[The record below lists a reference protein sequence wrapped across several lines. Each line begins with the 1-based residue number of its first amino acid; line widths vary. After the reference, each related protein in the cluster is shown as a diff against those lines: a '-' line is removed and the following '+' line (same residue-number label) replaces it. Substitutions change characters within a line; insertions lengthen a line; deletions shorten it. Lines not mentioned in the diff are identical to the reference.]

1 MSQQLER
8 VGQRLGNYQ
17 LVRLLGEGGFA
28 EVYLGE
34 HLHLKTQAAVK
45 LLHTRLS
52 HDDIEGFRREAQV
65 IAQLIHPHIVR
76 VLDFGVEGNAPY
88 LVMDFAPYGTLR
100 NRHPKGTRVPLYYVT
115 AYVRQVADALYYA
128 HSQRLIHRDIKPE
141 NMLVGRNN
149 EILLS
154 DFGIAL
160 ASQSSSYQ
168 NTQDVAG
175 TIAYMAPE
183 QIQAHP
189 RPASDQYSLGIV
201 VYEWLTGNRPF
212 QGTYTEI
219 AVKHTMVPPPPLREQ
234 LLDIPQSVEDVVMRA
249 LQKDPRQR
257 FEDVHAFAIALEQ
270 ASFNPNYRVA
280 PGPGIISN
288 WGSTPA
294 QPQSPAGNQYG
305 IQPPLQQVNGQPFQP
320 YSQYN
325 TQMMTPAN
333 GTPPMVSG
341 PQPLSAH
348 SGVMPSGQSPVQRPR
363 RISRRTLLTGGA
375 IAAVAGGAAWLAAT
389 HGLPSSSNSP
399 QGSGTPIT
407 SFNPGGSNATPSG
420 STSPSTSSG
429 NGSALVTYSGHT
441 NYVWSVAWSPDGR
454 YIVSGSQDG
463 TAQVWEASTGQKLLS
478 TRSHIDP
485 SQPEDWAN
493 SVAWSPNSKQVVIGY
508 KDGTAEVLDIV
519 SRQKVAVYQYDTPW
533 SVDAVAWSPN
543 GQYVATGNFDNLV
556 MVFNVATGKLLYTYT
571 GHNDSI
577 KSIAWSH
584 NSQRIA
590 SGSSDGTAQVWRA
603 SDGHTLLKYPLHN
616 SDVWSVSW
624 SPDDAFVVSG
634 GLDGTAQV
642 WDSVTGNTQ
651 VKYDKLVG
659 GEVNAVAWSHH
670 STLIA
675 AGGNDVY
682 THIWDGKTGNFI
694 RKVYS
699 QQTFGVSWAPD
710 DSRFVT
716 AGYNMKAQVWNAK

>member
-1 MSQQLER
+1 MSQQLDHI
-8 VGQRLGNYQ
+8 GQRLGNYQ
-17 LVRLLGEGGFA
+17 LIRLLGEGGFA

-52 HDDIEGFRREAQV
+52 ADDIEGFRREAQV

-160 ASQSSSYQ
+160 ASQSSSHQ

-189 RPASDQYSLGIV
+189 RPASDQYALGVV

-219 AVKHTMVPPPPLREQ
+219 AIKHTMVPPPPLREQ
-234 LLDIPQSVEDVVMRA
+234 LLDLPQTVEDVVMRA

-270 ASFNPNYRVA
+270 ASFNPHYRVA
-280 PGPGIISN
+280 PGIASN
-288 WGSTPA
+288 WVPTPS
-294 QPQSPAGNQYG
+294 QPQNPAGNQYRV
-305 IQPPLQQVNGQPFQP
+305 QPPQGNGQPFQP

-325 TQMMTPAN
+325 TQIMTPSNAM
-333 GTPPMVSG
+333 PPVVSG
-341 PQPLSAH
+341 PQPLSAY
-348 SGVMPSGQSPVQRPR
+348 SGLMPSGQPQIQTPR
-363 RISRRTLLTGGA
+363 RISRRAVISGGA
-375 IAAVAGGAAWLAAT
+375 IAVAGGGAIWFAAT
-389 HGLPSSSNSP
+389 HGLIGSSNSS

-407 SFNPGGSNATPSG
+407 SFNTGGPKAATPG
-420 STSPSTSSG
+420 STSTSTSSTPT
-429 NGSALVTYSGHT
+429 SALVTYQGHSD
-441 NYVWSVAWSPDGR
+441 YIWSVDWSPDGR
-454 YIVSGSQDG
+454 NIVSCSSDG
-463 TAQVWEASTGQKLLS
+463 TAQAWDASTGKRLLS

-485 SQPEDWAN
+485 AVQDDWAKA
-493 SVAWSPNSKQVVIGY
+493 VAWSPNSKQILTGFQ
-508 KDGTAEVLDIV
+508 DGTAEILDTV
-519 SRQKVAVYQYDTPW
+519 SRQRVAAFSHDAPW
-533 SVDAVAWSPN
+533 TVNAVAWSPN
-543 GQYVATGNFDNLV
+543 GKYVATGNFDNLV
-556 MVFNVATGKLLYTYT
+556 MVYAVAGGNLLYTYT
-571 GHNDSI
+571 GHNDGI
-577 KSIAWSH
+577 NALAWSH
-584 NSQRIA
+584 DGTRIA
-590 SGSSDGTAQVWRA
+590 SGSSDGTAQVWRF
-603 SDGHTLLKYPLHN
+603 SDGHTLLKYAAHG
-616 SDVWSVSW
+616 SDVRSVSW
-624 SPDDAFVVSG
+624 SPDDTNIVSG
-634 GLDGTAQV
+634 GWDGTAKV
-642 WDSVTGNTQ
+642 WDSVTGNTHLTYM
-651 VKYDKLVG
+651 KHTG
-659 GEVNAVAWSHH
+659 GMVNATAWSHQGKY
-670 STLIA
+670 IA
-675 AGGNDVY
+675 SGGNDVN
-682 THIWDGKTGNFI
+682 THIWEAQTGNLI
-694 RKVYS
+694 R
-699 QQTFGVSWAPD
+699 TFYTFPIYGLAWSPD
-710 DSRFVT
+710 GSRVVT
-716 AGYNMKAQVWNAK
+716 GGYNKIAQVWSAR

>member
-8 VGQRLGNYQ
+8 IGQRLGNYQ

-52 HDDIEGFRREAQV
+52 NDDVEGFRREAQV

-100 NRHPKGTRVPLYYVT
+100 NRHPKGARVPLYYVT

-189 RPASDQYSLGIV
+189 RPASDQYALGIV

-219 AVKHTMVPPPPLREQ
+219 AIKHTMVPPPPVREQ
-234 LLDIPQSVEDVVMRA
+234 FLDIPQSVEDVIMRA

-270 ASFNPNYRVA
+270 ASFNPNYRIV
-280 PGPGIISN
+280 PGPGIPSN

-294 QPQSPAGNQYG
+294 QPQPPAGNQYG
-305 IQPPLQQVNGQPFQP
+305 IQPPLQQPNGQPFQP

-325 TQMMTPAN
+325 TQLMTPAN
-333 GTPPMVSG
+333 AMPPMVSG

-348 SGVMPSGQSPVQRPR
+348 SGIMPSGQPPLQAPR
-363 RISRRTLLTGGA
+363 RISRRALLAGGA

-389 HGLPSSSNSP
+389 HGLPGSSNSP
-399 QGSGTPIT
+399 QRSGTPTT
-407 SFNPGGSNATPSG
+407 SFNPGGSNASTPG
-420 STSPSTSSG
+420 STSTSTSSG
-429 NGSALVTYSGHT
+429 TSFALVTYQGHSDYIWSVDWSPDGT
-441 NYVWSVAWSPDGR
+441 NIVTCSSDGTAQVWNACTGEKLLSTRDHMQPSQSDDWAKAVRWSPNSKQILTGFQYGNAEIFDLVSRQKIAAFSHDTPWAVEAVAWSPDGK
-454 YIVSGSQDG
+454 Y
-463 TAQVWEASTGQKLLS
+463 
-478 TRSHIDP
+478 
-485 SQPEDWAN
+485 
-493 SVAWSPNSKQVVIGY
+493 VV
-508 KDGTAEVLDIV
+508 
-519 SRQKVAVYQYDTPW
+519 
-533 SVDAVAWSPN
+533 
-543 GQYVATGNFDNLV
+543 TGNFDNLA
-556 MVFNVATGKLLYTYT
+556 MVYSVASGSLLYTYT
-571 GHNDSI
+571 GHSDGINAL
-577 KSIAWSH
+577 AWSH
-584 NSQRIA
+584 DSKRIV
-590 SGSSDGTAQVWRA
+590 SGSSDGTAQVWRF
-603 SDGHTLLKYPLHN
+603 SDGKPLLNYSGHKG
-616 SDVWSVSW
+616 DVRSVSW
-624 SPDDAFVVSG
+624 SPDDSAIVSG
-634 GLDGTAQV
+634 GWDGTAKV
-642 WDSVTGNTQ
+642 WDSVTGNTHLTYT
-651 VKYDKLVG
+651 KHTG
-659 GEVNAVAWSHH
+659 GMVNGVAWSRQGKY
-670 STLIA
+670 IA
-675 AGGNDVY
+675 SGGNDVNTHMWEAQSGNLIHTFY
-682 THIWDGKTGNFI
+682 TFPIFGLAWSPDGSHIVTG
-694 RKVYS
+694 
-699 QQTFGVSWAPD
+699 
-710 DSRFVT
+710 
-716 AGYNMKAQVWNAK
+716 GYDKIGQVWSAK

>member
-8 VGQRLGNYQ
+8 IGQRLGNYQ

-141 NMLVGRNN
+141 NMLAGRNN

-219 AVKHTMVPPPPLREQ
+219 AVKHTMVPPPPLREH
-234 LLDIPQSVEDVVMRA
+234 LLDLPQVVEEVVMRA

-270 ASFNPNYRVA
+270 ASFNPNYRIA
-280 PGPGIISN
+280 PGTPSN
-288 WGSTPA
+288 WVPA
-294 QPQSPAGNQYG
+294 PTQPQSPGGNQYG
-305 IQPPLQQVNGQPFQP
+305 VQPPQAIGQPFQP

-325 TQMMTPAN
+325 TQMITPTN
-333 GTPPMVSG
+333 GAPPMYGS
-341 PQPLSAH
+341 QPLSAH
-348 SGVMPSGQSPVQRPR
+348 PGIMPAEQPQRQTSR
-363 RISRRTLLTGGA
+363 HISRRSLLAGGV
-375 IAAVAGGAAWLAAT
+375 IASAAGGAAWLVAT
-389 HGLPSSSNSP
+389 HGL
-399 QGSGTPIT
+399 
-407 SFNPGGSNATPSG
+407 F
-420 STSPSTSSG
+420 PSTSSQNQNPDITTYTGG
-429 NGSALVTYSGHT
+429 NNPLSSTPATTQALVTYSGHT
-441 NYVWSVAWSPDGR
+441 NYIWSVAWSPDGR

-485 SQPEDWAN
+485 SQAEDWAN
-493 SVAWSPNSKQVVIGY
+493 SVAWSPNSKQIVIGY
-508 KDGTAEVLDIV
+508 KDGTAEALDIV
-519 SRQKVAVYQYDTPW
+519 SRQKVAIYQYDTPW
-533 SVDAVAWSPN
+533 SVDAVAWSPD

-556 MVFNVATGKLLYTYT
+556 MVFSVSTGKLLYTYT

-584 NSQRIA
+584 DSKRIA

-659 GEVNAVAWSHH
+659 GEVNAVA
-670 STLIA
+670 
-675 AGGNDVY
+675 
-682 THIWDGKTGNFI
+682 
-694 RKVYS
+694 
-699 QQTFGVSWAPD
+699 
-710 DSRFVT
+710 
-716 AGYNMKAQVWNAK
+716 

>member
-1 MSQQLER
+1 MSQQMER
-8 VGQRLGNYQ
+8 IGQRLGNYQ

-100 NRHPKGTRVPLYYVT
+100 NRHPKGARVPLYYVT

-234 LLDIPQSVEDVVMRA
+234 FLDLPQAVEDVVMRA

-270 ASFNPNYRVA
+270 ASFNPNYRVT
-280 PGPGIISN
+280 PGPAIASN
-288 WGSTPA
+288 WGLAPS
-294 QPQSPAGNQYG
+294 QPQLPAGNQYG
-305 IQPPLQQVNGQPFQP
+305 GQPLAANGQPFQP

-325 TQMMTPAN
+325 TQMMSPTN
-333 GTPPMVSG
+333 GALPLVSG
-341 PQPLSAH
+341 PQPLSAR
-348 SGVMPSGQSPVQRPR
+348 SGIMPSGQPYTQTPR
-363 RISRRTLLTGGA
+363 RFSRRALLAGGA
-375 IAAVAGGAAWLAAT
+375 IAAVVGGAAWLAAT
-389 HGLPSSSNSP
+389 HGLIGSSNPS
-399 QGSGTPIT
+399 QGSGTPAT
-407 SFNPGGSNATPSG
+407 SFNPGGLNATTP
-420 STSPSTSSG
+420 TSTSSSAS
-429 NGSALVTYSGHT
+429 SALITYQGHSD
-441 NYVWSVAWSPDGR
+441 YIWAVDWSPDGTK
-454 YIVSGSQDG
+454 IVSCSSDG
-463 TAQVWEASTGQKLLS
+463 TAQVWNASTGQKLLS
-478 TRSHIDP
+478 TRDHM
-485 SQPEDWAN
+485 QPAQSDDWAKA
-493 SVAWSPNSKQVVIGY
+493 VRWSPNSKQILTGFQY
-508 KDGTAEVLDIV
+508 GNAEIFDTISL
-519 SRQKVAVYQYDTPW
+519 QKVATLAYDTPW
-533 SVDAVAWSPN
+533 TIDAVAWSPN
-543 GQYVATGNFDNLV
+543 GKYVATGNFDNLV
-556 MVFNVATGKLLYTYT
+556 MVYSVASGKLLYTYT

-577 KSIAWSH
+577 NTLAWSH
-584 NSQRIA
+584 DGTRVA
-590 SGSSDGTAQVWRA
+590 SGSSDGTAQVWRF
-603 SDGHTLLKYPLHN
+603 SDGKTLLQYTAHKG
-616 SDVWSVSW
+616 DVRSVSW
-624 SPDDAFVVSG
+624 SPDDSAIVSG
-634 GLDGTAQV
+634 SWDGTAKV
-642 WDSVTGNTQ
+642 WDSVTGNTRLTYT
-651 VKYDKLVG
+651 KHTG
-659 GEVNAVAWSHH
+659 GMVNAVAWSQQGKY
-670 STLIA
+670 IA
-675 AGGNDVY
+675 SGGNDVN
-682 THIWDGKTGNFI
+682 THMWEAQTGNLI
-694 RKVYS
+694 RTFYTFS
-699 QQTFGVSWAPD
+699 IFGVAWSPD
-710 DSRFVT
+710 GSRIVT
-716 AGYNMKAQVWNAK
+716 GGYNKIGQVWSAK

>member
-8 VGQRLGNYQ
+8 IGQRLGNYQ

-234 LLDIPQSVEDVVMRA
+234 FLDLPQAVEDVVMRA

-270 ASFNPNYRVA
+270 ASFNPNYRVV
-280 PGPGIISN
+280 PGPGIASN
-288 WGSTPA
+288 WGPAASQLQPTP
-294 QPQSPAGNQYG
+294 GNQYG
-305 IQPPLQQVNGQPFQP
+305 GQSPQINGQP

-325 TQMMTPAN
+325 TQMMTPSN
-333 GTPPMVSG
+333 G
-341 PQPLSAH
+341 PQPLSAY
-348 SGVMPSGQSPVQRPR
+348 SGIMPSGQPYTQTLR
-363 RISRRTLLTGGA
+363 RFSRRTLLAGGA
-375 IAAVAGGAAWLAAT
+375 IAAVAGGAVWLAAA
-389 HGLPSSSNSP
+389 HGLIGSSNPS
-399 QGSGTPIT
+399 QGSGTPTT
-407 SFNPGGSNATPSG
+407 SFNPGGSNGTTPG
-420 STSPSTSSG
+420 STSTTTSSG
-429 NGSALVTYSGHT
+429 SSSALVTYQGHSDYIWSVDWSPDGT
-441 NYVWSVAWSPDGR
+441 NIVTCSSDGTAQVWNASTGQKVLSTRDHMQPSQSDDWAKAVRWSPNSKQILTGFQYGNAEIFDMISRQKTATFAHDTPWTVNAVAWSPDGK
-454 YIVSGSQDG
+454 Y
-463 TAQVWEASTGQKLLS
+463 
-478 TRSHIDP
+478 
-485 SQPEDWAN
+485 
-493 SVAWSPNSKQVVIGY
+493 VV
-508 KDGTAEVLDIV
+508 
-519 SRQKVAVYQYDTPW
+519 
-533 SVDAVAWSPN
+533 
-543 GQYVATGNFDNLV
+543 TGNFDNLA
-556 MVFNVATGKLLYTYT
+556 MVYSVANGSLLYTYT
-571 GHNDSI
+571 GHSDSVNGL
-577 KSIAWSH
+577 AWSH
-584 NSQRIA
+584 DGMRIV
-590 SGSSDGTAQVWRA
+590 SGSSDGTAQVWRF
-603 SDGHTLLKYPLHN
+603 SDGKTLLQYQAHKG
-616 SDVWSVSW
+616 DVRSVSW
-624 SPDDAFVVSG
+624 SPDDSAIVSG
-634 GLDGTAQV
+634 SWDGTAKV
-642 WDSVTGNTQ
+642 WDSVTGNTRLT
-651 VKYDKLVG
+651 YTRHTG
-659 GEVNAVAWSHH
+659 GMVNAVAWSQQGKY
-670 STLIA
+670 IA
-675 AGGNDVY
+675 SGGNDVN
-682 THIWDGKTGNFI
+682 THMWEAQTGNLI
-694 RKVYS
+694 R
-699 QQTFGVSWAPD
+699 TFYTFPIFGLAWSPD
-710 DSRFVT
+710 GLRIVT
-716 AGYNMKAQVWNAK
+716 GGYNKIGQVWSAK

>member
-1 MSQQLER
+1 MPDQLDR
-8 VGQRLGNYQ
+8 IGQRLGNYQ
-17 LVRLLGEGGFA
+17 LIRLLGEGGFA

-52 HDDIEGFRREAQV
+52 NDDVESFRREAQV

-168 NTQDVAG
+168 STQDVAG

-201 VYEWLTGNRPF
+201 VYEWLSGNRPF

-234 LLDIPQSVEDVVMRA
+234 LLDLPQTVEDVVMRA

-280 PGPGIISN
+280 PGIVSN
-288 WGSTPA
+288 WGPGPTPS
-294 QPQSPAGNQYG
+294 QPQNPSNNQYNV
-305 IQPPLQQVNGQPFQP
+305 QPPQGNGQPFQP

-325 TQMMTPAN
+325 TQRII
-333 GTPPMVSG
+333 PPNAMPEMISRAQALSPYSG
-341 PQPLSAH
+341 I
-348 SGVMPSGQSPVQRPR
+348 MPSGQPQIQTPR
-363 RISRRTLLTGGA
+363 RISRRAVTAGILL
-375 IAAVAGGAAWLAAT
+375 AAAGGGAAWFALT
-389 HGLPSSSNSP
+389 HGLSGSSNSS

-407 SFNPGGSNATPSG
+407 SFNTGGQNAVTPGT
-420 STSPSTSSG
+420 TSASTSS
-429 NGSALVTYSGHT
+429 NSTSALVTYQGHSD
-441 NYVWSVAWSPDGR
+441 YIWSVAWSPDGT
-454 YIVSGSQDG
+454 YIVSCSSDG
-463 TAQVWEASTGQKLLS
+463 TAQVWEASSGKRLLS

-485 SQPEDWAN
+485 ATADDWAKA
-493 SVAWSPNSKQVVIGY
+493 VTWSPNSKQILTGFQ
-508 KDGTAEVLDIV
+508 DGTAEILNTV
-519 SRQKVAVYQYDTPW
+519 SRQRVAAYSHDAPW
-533 SVDAVAWSPN
+533 TINAVAWSPN

-556 MVFNVATGKLLYTYT
+556 MVYAVSNGNLLYTYT
-571 GHNDSI
+571 GHNDGI
-577 KSIAWSH
+577 NALAWSH
-584 NSQRIA
+584 DGTRIA
-590 SGSSDGTAQVWRA
+590 SGSSDGTAQVWRV
-603 SDGHTLLKYPLHN
+603 SDGHTLLKYPAHG
-616 SDVWSVSW
+616 SDVRSISW
-624 SPDDAFVVSG
+624 SPDDSSIVSG
-634 GLDGTAQV
+634 GWDGTARV
-642 WDSVTGNTQ
+642 WDSVTGNTHLIY
-651 VKYDKLVG
+651 KKHTG
-659 GEVNAVAWSHH
+659 GMVNAVAWSHQGKY
-670 STLIA
+670 IA
-675 AGGNDVY
+675 SGGNDVN
-682 THIWDGKTGNFI
+682 THIWEAQTGNLI
-694 RKVYS
+694 HTYY
-699 QQTFGVSWAPD
+699 TFPIFGLAWSPDGSRIVSG
-710 DSRFVT
+710 
-716 AGYNMKAQVWNAK
+716 GYNKIGQVWSAK

>member
-8 VGQRLGNYQ
+8 IGQRLGNYQ

-52 HDDIEGFRREAQV
+52 NDDIEGFRHEAQI

-201 VYEWLTGNRPF
+201 VYEWLSGNRPF

-219 AVKHTMVPPPPLREQ
+219 AIKHTMVPPPPLREQ
-234 LLDIPQSVEDVVMRA
+234 LLDLPQTVEEVVMRA

-280 PGPGIISN
+280 PGIASN
-288 WGSTPA
+288 WGPTPS
-294 QPQSPAGNQYG
+294 QPQNPSGNQYG
-305 IQPPLQQVNGQPFQP
+305 VQPPQGNGQP

-325 TQMMTPAN
+325 TRLMTPSN
-333 GTPPMVSG
+333 VGPPVVSG
-341 PQPLSAH
+341 PQPLSAY
-348 SGVMPSGQSPVQRPR
+348 SGIMPSRQPQIQTPH
-363 RISRRTLLTGGA
+363 RISRRAVIAGGV
-375 IAAVAGGAAWLAAT
+375 IAVAGGGAAWFAAT
-389 HGLPSSSNSP
+389 HGLIGSPNSSQDSS
-399 QGSGTPIT
+399 TPIT
-407 SFNPGGSNATPSG
+407 SFNTGGSNAATPG
-420 STSPSTSSG
+420 STSTSASSTATP
-429 NGSALVTYSGHT
+429 ALVTYRGHSD
-441 NYVWSVAWSPDGR
+441 YIWSVGWSPDGT
-454 YIVSGSQDG
+454 YIVSC
-463 TAQVWEASTGQKLLS
+463 
-478 TRSHIDP
+478 
-485 SQPEDWAN
+485 
-493 SVAWSPNSKQVVIGY
+493 
-508 KDGTAEVLDIV
+508 
-519 SRQKVAVYQYDTPW
+519 
-533 SVDAVAWSPN
+533 
-543 GQYVATGNFDNLV
+543 
-556 MVFNVATGKLLYTYT
+556 
-571 GHNDSI
+571 
-577 KSIAWSH
+577 
-584 NSQRIA
+584 
-590 SGSSDGTAQVWRA
+590 SSDGTAQVWECQQRETPA
-603 SDGHTLLKYPLHN
+603 LHTQPY
-616 SDVWSVSW
+616 
-624 SPDDAFVVSG
+624 
-634 GLDGTAQV
+634 
-642 WDSVTGNTQ
+642 
-651 VKYDKLVG
+651 
-659 GEVNAVAWSHH
+659 
-670 STLIA
+670 
-675 AGGNDVY
+675 
-682 THIWDGKTGNFI
+682 
-694 RKVYS
+694 
-699 QQTFGVSWAPD
+699 
-710 DSRFVT
+710 
-716 AGYNMKAQVWNAK
+716 

>member
-8 VGQRLGNYQ
+8 IGQRLGNYQ

-52 HDDIEGFRREAQV
+52 NDDIEGFRREAQV
-65 IAQLIHPHIVR
+65 IAQLVHPHIVR

-100 NRHPKGTRVPLYYVT
+100 NRHPKGVRVPLYYVT

-149 EILLS
+149 EIVLS

-168 NTQDVAG
+168 STQDVAG

-189 RPASDQYSLGIV
+189 RPASDQYALGIV

-234 LLDIPQSVEDVVMRA
+234 FLDLPQAVEDVVMRA

-270 ASFNPNYRVA
+270 ASFNPNYRVV
-280 PGPGIISN
+280 PGPGIPSN
-288 WGSTPA
+288 WGATPA
-294 QPQSPAGNQYG
+294 QAQPPAGNQFG
-305 IQPPLQQVNGQPFQP
+305 SQSPQANGQPFQP

-333 GTPPMVSG
+333 AMPPVSG

-348 SGVMPSGQSPVQRPR
+348 SGVLPSGQPPVQTARH
-363 RISRRTLLTGGA
+363 ISRRTLLAGGA
-375 IAAVAGGAAWLAAT
+375 IAVAAGGVAWLAVT
-389 HGLPSSSNSP
+389 HGLPGSSNSSP
-399 QGSGTPIT
+399 GSGTPIT
-407 SFNPGGSNATPSG
+407 SFNTGGQNAATPG
-420 STSPSTSSG
+420 STSPSSG
-429 NGSALVTYSGHT
+429 HSSALVTYQGHSDFI
-441 NYVWSVAWSPDGR
+441 WSVDWSPDGTS
-454 YIVSGSQDG
+454 IVTCSSDG
-463 TAQVWEASTGQKLLS
+463 TAQVWNASTGQKLLS
-478 TRSHIDP
+478 TRDHM
-485 SQPEDWAN
+485 QPAHNDDWAKA
-493 SVAWSPNSKQVVIGY
+493 VRWSPDSKQILTGFQY
-508 KDGTAEVLDIV
+508 GNAEIFDTV
-519 SRQKVAVYQYDTPW
+519 SRQKIGTFAHDTPW
-533 SVDAVAWSPN
+533 GVNAVAWSPD
-543 GQYVATGNFDNLV
+543 GKYVVTGNFDNLA
-556 MVFNVATGKLLYTYT
+556 MVYSVANSSLLSTYT
-571 GHNDSI
+571 GHSDSI
-577 KSIAWSH
+577 NALAWSH
-584 NSQRIA
+584 DGKRIV
-590 SGSSDGTAQVWRA
+590 SGSADGTAQVWRF
-603 SDGHTLLKYPLHN
+603 SDGKTLLQYTAHKG
-616 SDVWSVSW
+616 DVRSVAW
-624 SPDDAFVVSG
+624 SPDDSAIVSG
-634 GLDGTAQV
+634 SLDGTAKV
-642 WDSVTGNTQ
+642 WDSVTGDTHLTYT
-651 VKYDKLVG
+651 KHTG
-659 GEVNAVAWSHH
+659 GMVNATAWSQQGKY
-670 STLIA
+670 IA
-675 AGGNDVY
+675 SGGNDVN
-682 THIWDGKTGNFI
+682 THMWEAQTGNLI
-694 RKVYS
+694 RTFY
-699 QQTFGVSWAPD
+699 TFPIFGVAWSPD
-710 DSRFVT
+710 GSRIVT
-716 AGYNMKAQVWNAK
+716 AGYNKVGQVWSAK

>member
-52 HDDIEGFRREAQV
+52 QDDIEGFRREARV

-168 NTQDVAG
+168 STQDVAG

-234 LLDIPQSVEDVVMRA
+234 FLDIPQSVEDIVMRA
-249 LQKDPRQR
+249 LQKDPHQR

-280 PGPGIISN
+280 PGPGILSN

-294 QPQSPAGNQYG
+294 QPQ
-305 IQPPLQQVNGQPFQP
+305 PPLQQPNGQPFLP

-333 GTPPMVSG
+333 GAPPMISG
-341 PQPLSAH
+341 PQPLSAY
-348 SGVMPSGQSPVQRPR
+348 SGIMPSGQPPIQGPR
-363 RISRRTLLTGGA
+363 RISRRALLTGGA
-375 IAAVAGGAAWLAAT
+375 IAVVAGGAAWLAAT
-389 HGLPSSSNSP
+389 HGLPGSSNFP
-399 QGSGTPIT
+399 QGSSTSTT
-407 SFNPGGSNATPSG
+407 SFNPGRSNGTTPG
-420 STSPSTSSG
+420 STSASTSPG
-429 NGSALVTYSGHT
+429 NSSALVTYQGHSDYIWSVDWSPDGT
-441 NYVWSVAWSPDGR
+441 SIVTCSSDGTAQVWNASTGQKILSTRDHMQPAHNDDWAKAVRWSPSSKQILTGFQYGNAEIFDTLSRQKIGTFAHDTPWGVNAVAWSPDGK
-454 YIVSGSQDG
+454 Y
-463 TAQVWEASTGQKLLS
+463 
-478 TRSHIDP
+478 
-485 SQPEDWAN
+485 
-493 SVAWSPNSKQVVIGY
+493 VV
-508 KDGTAEVLDIV
+508 
-519 SRQKVAVYQYDTPW
+519 
-533 SVDAVAWSPN
+533 
-543 GQYVATGNFDNLV
+543 TGNFDNLA
-556 MVFNVATGKLLYTYT
+556 MVYSVANGNLLYTYT
-571 GHNDSI
+571 GHSDGINAL
-577 KSIAWSH
+577 AWSH
-584 NSQRIA
+584 DGKRIV
-590 SGSSDGTAQVWRA
+590 SGSSDGTAQVWRF
-603 SDGHTLLKYPLHN
+603 SDGKTLLQYTAHQG
-616 SDVWSVSW
+616 DVRSVSW
-624 SPDDAFVVSG
+624 SPDDSAIVSG
-634 GLDGTAQV
+634 SWDGTAKV
-642 WDSVTGNTQ
+642 WDSVTGNTHLTYT
-651 VKYDKLVG
+651 KHTG
-659 GEVNAVAWSHH
+659 GMVNGVAWSRQGKY
-670 STLIA
+670 IA
-675 AGGNDVY
+675 SGGNDVN
-682 THIWDGKTGNFI
+682 THIWEAQTGTLI
-694 RKVYS
+694 R
-699 QQTFGVSWAPD
+699 TFYTFAIFGLAWAPD
-710 DSRFVT
+710 DSRIVT
-716 AGYNMKAQVWNAK
+716 AGYNKVGQVWSAK

>member
-1 MSQQLER
+1 MSQQLDHI
-8 VGQRLGNYQ
+8 GQRLGNYQ
-17 LVRLLGEGGFA
+17 LVRLLGQGGFA

-52 HDDIEGFRREAQV
+52 SDDIEGFRREAQV
-65 IAQLIHPHIVR
+65 IARLIHPHIVR

-100 NRHPKGTRVPLYYVT
+100 NRHAKGTRVPLYYVT
-115 AYVRQVADALYYA
+115 AYVRQVAEALYYA
-128 HSQRLIHRDIKPE
+128 HSRHLIHRDIKPE

-168 NTQDVAG
+168 STQDVAG

-201 VYEWLTGNRPF
+201 VYEWLSGNRPF

-219 AVKHTMVPPPPLREQ
+219 AVKHTMVPPPPLRGQIPE
-234 LLDIPQSVEDVVMRA
+234 IPQAVEDVVMRA

-280 PGPGIISN
+280 PAMASN
-288 WGSTPA
+288 WGSVPSPLLNSSSGQYNA
-294 QPQSPAGNQYG
+294 QAPQG
-305 IQPPLQQVNGQPFQP
+305 NGQPF
-320 YSQYN
+320 SQYN
-325 TQMMTPAN
+325 TQMMNPPNAMPA
-333 GTPPMVSG
+333 M
-341 PQPLSAH
+341 QPLA
-348 SGVMPSGQSPVQRPR
+348 GYAGMMPSGQPAIQKPR
-363 RISRRTLLTGGA
+363 RISRRAVTAGLLVATAAAGGGAWFALSHGLFSPTSPQSPGNTPYAGYTGG
-375 IAAVAGGAAWLAAT
+375 
-389 HGLPSSSNSP
+389 NSP
-399 QGSGTPIT
+399 SFSTPT
-407 SFNPGGSNATPSG
+407 TEQ
-420 STSPSTSSG
+420 
-429 NGSALVTYSGHT
+429 ALVTYSGHT
-441 NYVWSVAWSPDGR
+441 NYVWSVAWSPDGT
-454 YIVSGSQDG
+454 YIVSGAQDG
-463 TAQVWEASTGQKLLS
+463 TAQVWEASTGKKLLS

-485 SQPEDWAN
+485 SQPDDWAN
-493 SVAWSPNSKQVVIGY
+493 SVAWSPNGKQILTGF

-519 SRQKVAVYQYDTPW
+519 SRQKLAVYQNDVPW
-533 SVDAVAWSPN
+533 SVNAVAWSPN

-556 MVFNVATGKLLYTYT
+556 MVFNVANGKLLYTYT
-571 GHNDSI
+571 GHNDGI
-577 KSIAWSH
+577 TSIAWSH
-584 NSQRIA
+584 DSKRIA

-616 SDVWSVSW
+616 SDVRSVAW
-624 SPDDAFVVSG
+624 SPDDALIVSG
-634 GLDGTAQV
+634 GWDGTAQV
-642 WDSVTGNTQ
+642 WNSVTGNSQ
-651 VKYDKLVG
+651 AKYSSLVG

-670 STLIA
+670 STMIA
-675 AGGNDVY
+675 AGGNDIY
-682 THIWDGKTGNFI
+682 THIFDGRTGNFI
-694 RKVYS
+694 RKVPS
-699 QQTFGVSWAPD
+699 TQTFGISWSPD
-710 DSRFVT
+710 DARFVT
-716 AGYNMKAQVWNAK
+716 AGFNMKAQVWSAK

>member
-1 MSQQLER
+1 MSQQLDHI
-8 VGQRLGNYQ
+8 GQRLGNYQ
-17 LVRLLGEGGFA
+17 LVKLLGQGGFA

-65 IAQLIHPHIVR
+65 IARLIHPHIVR

-100 NRHPKGTRVPLYYVT
+100 NRHARSTRVPLYYVT
-115 AYVRQVADALYYA
+115 AYVRQIAEALYYA
-128 HSQRLIHRDIKPE
+128 HSQHLIHRDIKPE

-168 NTQDVAG
+168 STQDVAG

-201 VYEWLTGNRPF
+201 VYEWLSGNRPF

-219 AVKHTMVPPPPLREQ
+219 AVKHTMVPPPPLRGQIPE
-234 LLDIPQSVEDVVMRA
+234 IPQAVEDVVMRA

-257 FEDVHAFAIALEQ
+257 FEDVHAFAMALEQ

-280 PGPGIISN
+280 PANASN
-288 WGSTPA
+288 WALTPS
-294 QPQSPAGNQYG
+294 QPQNQSPQG
-305 IQPPLQQVNGQPFQP
+305 NGQPFQP

-325 TQMMTPAN
+325 TQMVSPPNAM
-333 GTPPMVSG
+333 PPMVPG
-341 PQPLSAH
+341 PQTPSAY
-348 SGVMPSGQSPVQRPR
+348 SGIMPSGQPQTPR
-363 RISRRTLLTGGA
+363 RISRRAVTTGLLVATAAAGGGA
-375 IAAVAGGAAWLAAT
+375 WFALT
-389 HGLPSSSNSP
+389 HGLFSPASSQS
-399 QGSGTPIT
+399 Q
-407 SFNPGGSNATPSG
+407 NPGITTYTGGNNPSFSTP
-420 STSPSTSSG
+420 TTEQ
-429 NGSALVTYSGHT
+429 ALVTYSGHS
-441 NYVWSVAWSPDGR
+441 NYVWSVAWSPDGK
-454 YIVSGSQDG
+454 YIVSGAQDG
-463 TAQVWEASTGQKLLS
+463 TAQVWEASMGKKVLS

-485 SQPEDWAN
+485 SQPDDWAN
-493 SVAWSPNSKQVVIGY
+493 SVAWSPNSKQILTGF

-519 SRQKVAVYQYDTPW
+519 SRQKVAVYINDAPW
-533 SVDAVAWSPN
+533 SVEAVAWSPN

-556 MVFNVATGKLLYTYT
+556 MIFSVANGKLLYTYT

-577 KSIAWSH
+577 DSIAWSH
-584 NSQRIA
+584 DSKRIA
-590 SGSSDGTAQVWRA
+590 TGSSDGTAQVWRA

-616 SDVWSVSW
+616 SDVRSVSW
-624 SPDDAFVVSG
+624 SPDDAFIVSG
-634 GLDGTAQV
+634 GWDGTAQV
-642 WDSVTGNTQ
+642 WDSVTGNSQ
-651 VKYDKLVG
+651 VKYSNLVG

-670 STLIA
+670 SNMIA
-675 AGGNDVY
+675 AGGNDIY
-682 THIWDGKTGNFI
+682 THIFDGKTGNFI
-694 RKVYS
+694 RKVPS
-699 QQTFGVSWAPD
+699 AQTFGISWSPD
-710 DSRFVT
+710 DARFVT
-716 AGYNMKAQVWNAK
+716 AGFNMKAQVWSAK